1 MKSYIHQLMEI
12 PGPKYILKKSFYKHK
27 GFMKL
32 IMNRNLFFT
41 LWLVAIF
48 FFIGCASIQEAES
61 LYNKGDKEA
70 ALNMAI
76 SLLDKEDPGV
86 RLRAVRLIGKVGGE
100 KAGSALRMKI
110 RDSDSKVQ
118 KEVVKHLGKLRYEPA
133 MEDLVDLVAES
144 DDGLA
149 RVIGGAFA
157 NYGEPGIDMLVERYE
172 DLNEQ
177 SNRRAFKQTLI
188 MVGPNVA
195 PSIIKNLRGK
205 SFFENRDSF
214 DILQRV
220 KNPKTARLMIPYLKD
235 EEVAEQVIEAIVK
248 LGSSA
253 VNATIDALNAMD
265 SKNEDIRVREGL
277 IKILGELK
285 DPRAVES
292 LEGLSQHSS
301 ERIRDAVDHALFKI
315 RGF

>member
-1 MKSYIHQLMEI
+1 MLKN
-12 PGPKYILKKSFYKHK
+12 ILYCFIIVFTFY
-27 GFMKL
+27 
-32 IMNRNLFFT
+32 
-41 LWLVAIF
+41 
-48 FFIGCASIQEAES
+48 GCSSIDQAES
-61 LYNKGDKEA
+61 LYRQGENEKALEM
-70 ALNMAI
+70 ALNFLNKDDSKI
-76 SLLDKEDPGV
+76 
-86 RLRAVRLIGKVGGE
+86 RLRAVRLVGKVGGE
-100 KAGSALRMKI
+100 KAGSALRMRI
-110 RDSDSKVQ
+110 MDPDSKVQ
-118 KEVVKHLGKLRYEPA
+118 KEVIKNLGKLKYEPA
-133 MEDLVDLVAES
+133 MEDLVDLVPES
-144 DDGLA
+144 DEGLT

-172 DLNEQ
+172 DPSEK

-188 MVGPNVA
+188 LVGPNVA

-214 DILQRV
+214 DILQKV
-220 KNPKTARLMIPYLKD
+220 KNPKTARMMLPYLKN
-235 EEVAEQVIEAIVK
+235 EEVAEQVIEATVK

-253 VNATIDALNAMD
+253 VNAAIDALNAMD

-301 ERIRDAVDHALFKI
+301 ERIRDAVDQALFKI

>member
-1 MKSYIHQLMEI
+1 MLKN
-12 PGPKYILKKSFYKHK
+12 ILYCFIIVFTFY
-27 GFMKL
+27 
-32 IMNRNLFFT
+32 
-41 LWLVAIF
+41 
-48 FFIGCASIQEAES
+48 GCSSIDQAES
-61 LYNKGDKEA
+61 LYRQGENEKALEM
-70 ALNMAI
+70 ALNF
-76 SLLDKEDPGV
+76 LDNDDSKI
-86 RLRAVRLIGKVGGE
+86 RLRAVRLVGKVGGE
-100 KAGSALRMKI
+100 RAGSALRQRIM
-110 RDSDSKVQ
+110 DPDSKVQ
-118 KEVVKHLGKLRYEPA
+118 KEVIKNLGKLKYEPA

-144 DDGLA
+144 DEGLT

-172 DLNEQ
+172 DPSEK

-188 MVGPNVA
+188 LVGPNVA

-214 DILQRV
+214 DILQKV
-220 KNPKTARLMIPYLKD
+220 KNPKTARMMLPYLKN
-235 EEVAEQVIEAIVK
+235 EEVAEQVIEATVK

-253 VNATIDALNAMD
+253 VNAAIDALNAMD

-285 DPRAVES
+285 DPRAVET

-301 ERIRDAVDHALFKI
+301 ERIRDAVDQALFKI

>member
-1 MKSYIHQLMEI
+1 MLKN
-12 PGPKYILKKSFYKHK
+12 ILYCFIIVFTFY
-27 GFMKL
+27 
-32 IMNRNLFFT
+32 
-41 LWLVAIF
+41 
-48 FFIGCASIQEAES
+48 GCSSIDQAES
-61 LYNKGDKEA
+61 LYRQGENEKALEM
-70 ALNMAI
+70 ALNF
-76 SLLDKEDPGV
+76 LDKDDSKI
-86 RLRAVRLIGKVGGE
+86 RLRAVRLVGKVGGE
-100 KAGSALRMKI
+100 RAGSALRQRIM
-110 RDSDSKVQ
+110 DPDSKVQ
-118 KEVVKHLGKLRYEPA
+118 KEVIKNLGKLKYEPA

-144 DDGLA
+144 DEGLT

-172 DLNEQ
+172 DPSEK

-188 MVGPNVA
+188 LVGPNVA

-214 DILQRV
+214 DILQKV
-220 KNPKTARLMIPYLKD
+220 KNPKTARMMLPYLKN
-235 EEVAEQVIEAIVK
+235 EEVAEQVIEATVK

-253 VNATIDALNAMD
+253 VNAAIDALNAMD

-285 DPRAVES
+285 DTRAVET
-292 LEGLSQHSS
+292 LESLSQHPS
-301 ERIRDAVDHALFKI
+301 ERIRDAVDQALFRI